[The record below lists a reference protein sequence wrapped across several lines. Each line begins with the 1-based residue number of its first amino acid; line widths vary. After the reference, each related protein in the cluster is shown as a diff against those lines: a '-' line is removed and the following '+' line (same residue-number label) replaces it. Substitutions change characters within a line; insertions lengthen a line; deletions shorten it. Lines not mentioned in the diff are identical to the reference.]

1 MEPNGIGQ
9 VGFLLVHRIGLLGV
23 SLLLV
28 LLVLELVRRGHLKE
42 RYALLWLGV
51 SGAGL
56 VVGLFPGTIV
66 SISLLLNFQYLTVVY
81 VASFLFLMVIVL
93 VFSIVISRM
102 TERNRDLAQEIALL
116 SRRLEDLETRD
127 ERG

>member
-28 LLVLELVRRGHLKE
+28 LLVLELVRRGYLKE

-51 SGAGL
+51 SVAGL
-56 VVGLFPGTIV
+56 VVGFFPGMIV
-66 SISLLLNFQYLTVVY
+66 RLSLLLEFQYLTVVY
-81 VASFLFLMVIVL
+81 VASFLFLMTLVL
-93 VFSIVISRM
+93 IFSIVISRL

-116 SRRLEDLETRD
+116 SHRMEQLETRD
-127 ERG
+127 D